1 MILNL
6 KPLSRFVDY
15 HHFKMDTFRIALK
28 LIRPGCFMAS
38 VDLKD
43 AYYSTPIE
51 EEDRKLLIFQWKRKY
66 YQFTCLP
73 NGLSSAPR
81 KPVYALLRS
90 IGHTCMGH
98 IDDSLLVG

>member
-15 HHFKMDTFRIALK
+15 HHFKTDTFRIALK

-43 AYYSTPIE
+43 AYYSTSIE
-51 EEDRKLLIFQWKRKY
+51 EEDRKLLIFQWKGN
-66 YQFTCLP
+66 TI
-73 NGLSSAPR
+73 SS
-81 KPVYALLRS
+81 VTFYWS
-90 IGHTCMGH
+90 YMYGTH
-98 IDDSLLVG
+98 